1 MSDSKIK
8 VVFLDRDDT
17 VIDDPSYLTKP
28 EQLKLMPGATDALRR
43 LRLLGYKLIIIT
55 NQSGVARGM
64 ITEDDLEKIHERL
77 LSMLAAESVK
87 IEKVY
92 HCPFHP
98 EGIIEEYKK
107 ESFLR
112 KPNPGM
118 LFAARDELNI
128 DLEQSWMI
136 GDSYRDISAGKA
148 AGCSTILINPPTNPR
163 KRKPDDPAADYEAV
177 NIKEAANIV
186 KMFHQRTRVAEQQTQ
201 PQQQAQAQ
209 IQNAGQEPQPNASSA
224 AVNIPSVP
232 DTIRLLKEIR
242 QAVVSLNTSK
252 RSPHL
257 SLSKVIAG
265 AAQSLV
271 VLCLIVAVIKL
282 VGSQPQDLS
291 VLKPLGFA
299 VVFQL
304 MAIMFYYS
312 NYDSN

>member
-1 MSDSKIK
+1 MSESNKIK
-8 VVFLDRDDT
+8 AVFLDRDDT

-28 EQLKLMPGATDALRR
+28 EQLKLMPGAADALRR
-43 LRLLGYKLIIIT
+43 LRLLGYKLIIVT
-55 NQSGVARGM
+55 NQSAVARGM
-64 ITEDDLEKIHERL
+64 ITEEDLEKIHDRL
-77 LSMLAAESVK
+77 LSMLAAEGVK
-87 IEKVY
+87 IEKIY

-107 ESFLR
+107 DSFLR

-118 LFAARDELNI
+118 ILSARDDMDI

-163 KRKPDDPAADYEAV
+163 NRKPQEPPADYEAV

-186 KMFHQRTRVAEQQTQ
+186 KMFHQKNRVSEPVPQSQ
-201 PQQQAQAQ
+201 PQSASPESQSLPQ
-209 IQNAGQEPQPNASSA
+209 QNAPA
-224 AVNIPSVP
+224 AAANIPSTP

-242 QAVVSLNTSK
+242 QAVISLNTSK

-257 SLSKVIAG
+257 SIMKVVAG

-271 VLCLIVAVIKL
+271 ILCLIVAVIKL
-282 VGSQPQDLS
+282 IGSQTHDLS

-304 MAIMFYYS
+304 MAIMFYFVSSES
-312 NYDSN
+312 N